1 MDKFRELLKKMGVT
15 DETIEKVV
23 NEMGTQKMYLTSEEN
38 MDVRYPKLKG
48 DYDALTK
55 QYQEANGL
63 IETLKKN
70 GTDNA
75 DLQKKIGDYEN
86 KVKDLTA
93 QLDKA
98 NLDNAIKVALLEA
111 KATDVDY
118 LTFKLRE
125 KGELKVDENGKLKDA
140 DKLIGDLKIAYP
152 NQFEVSANKKI
163 NEKKLETSDSDDNGG
178 NKITKEQFDKMGYT
192 ARVKLFKENPDL
204 YKELAGK
211 TTDSDTGTEE

>member
-23 NEMGTQKMYLTSEEN
+23 TEMGTQKMYLTSEEN

-93 QLDKA
+93 QLEKA

-125 KGELKVDENGKLKDA
+125 KGELKVDENGHLKDA
-140 DKLIGDLKIAYP
+140 DKLIGDLKTAYP
-152 NQFEVSANKKI
+152 NQFETSATKKV
-163 NEKKLETSDSDDNGG
+163 NEKKIETPDGKDGD

-204 YKELAGK
+204 YKELTGK